1 MFMALSWFAFTAK
14 GLTTILKKNVI
25 AHKCWMIRSYA
36 MATTAITFRL
46 YYIILYVFNVP
57 LMKNYEISLWMSVLG
72 NLLIS
77 EAIIF
82 WRNKKYLKSFS
93 NIRYVRINEN
103 LSHSALLN
111 LGIKYAFAPL
121 ITHTYIHDR
130 RTIFSLEEQ
139 VSILEKN
146 PEIDLVYADYC
157 ITNTLNAPWFD
168 DIHNFTQITVAD
180 PVKCPLLGVGAQPVW
195 RKSIYFT
202 HGFFKEDGCGC
213 TTDQMWGQLINAGSI
228 IVKAPHISG
237 LCYIKK

>member
-1 MFMALSWFAFTAK
+1 M
-14 GLTTILKKNVI
+14 KK
-25 AHKCWMIRSYA
+25 S
-36 MATTAITFRL
+36 
-46 YYIILYVFNVP
+46 
-57 LMKNYEISLWMSVLG
+57 
-72 NLLIS
+72 
-77 EAIIF
+77 IIF
-82 WRNKKYLKSFS
+82 FVTVILSQLNLANPRVSIIATINNNDDCIESFLFNLYSQSIFYDADIIFIDANSPGNEDKIIKKYLKSFS

-168 DIHNFTQITVAD
+168 DIQNFTQIKVAD
-180 PVKCPLLGVGAQPVW
+180 PVRCPRLDVGTQPVW
-195 RKSIYFT
+195 RKSIYFS

-213 TTDQMWGQLINAGSI
+213 TTDQMWAQLINAGSI

-237 LCYIKK
+237 LCYFKK